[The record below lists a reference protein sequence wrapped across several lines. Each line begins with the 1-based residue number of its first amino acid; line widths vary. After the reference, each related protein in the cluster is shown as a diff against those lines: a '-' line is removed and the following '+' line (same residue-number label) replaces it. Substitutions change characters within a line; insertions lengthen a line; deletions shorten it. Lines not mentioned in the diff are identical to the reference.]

1 MKKIWFAFLA
11 TASATAAIYISG
23 YGYIFKAIGIN
34 LKKGPLTPS
43 IDDEE
48 KFPSKAVPNANP
60 KAWEKDRVYNTK
72 TLPENILKDL
82 KKTRT
87 SSLVVIRDGKLAH
100 EQYWKDHNFSSH
112 MNSFSMAKGIL
123 SILVGCAIEDG
134 YLENEN
140 QLISTIFP
148 QYGNSQYGKH
158 LKIRHLMTMQSGMDW
173 EEEYNHPFAPNSK
186 QYFVDDLAKQTFGIN
201 LKEMP
206 GKKYEY
212 QSVSAQLLGFA
223 LKKATGKDPSS
234 YLSEK
239 LWKPLEMEFPAKWST
254 DEKGM
259 EKAFCCIHATPRDFA
274 KIGQLLLQNGNWK
287 GKQIISKDYCKKL
300 LTPTAENDAFCF
312 TIWANDETEI
322 MHRFLYG
329 FLGQFIIIV
338 PEKNMV
344 IVKTGFDPRLAV
356 DKKLRPVQIN
366 FLTQELSK
374 MFKLEF

>member
-11 TASATAAIYISG
+11 TASATAAICISG

-43 IDDEE
+43 IDDEG
-48 KFPSKAVPNANP
+48 KFPSNPVPNANP
-60 KAWEKDRVYNTK
+60 KAWEKGKIYNTK
-72 TLPENILKDL
+72 TLPESVLKDL

-87 SSLVVIRDGKLAH
+87 SSLVVIQDGKLVH
-100 EQYWKDHNFSSH
+100 EQYWKDHNYSSQ

-134 YLENEN
+134 YIENEN

-148 QYGNSQYGKH
+148 QYENSKYGKF
-158 LKIRHLMTMQSGMDW
+158 LTVRHLMTMQAAMNW

-186 QYFVDDLAKQTFGIN
+186 QYFINDLAEQTFGVEV
-201 LKEMP
+201 KEMP

-212 QSVSAQLLGFA
+212 QSISAQLLGFI
-223 LKKATGKDPSS
+223 LKKVTGKDPST

-254 DEKGM
+254 DQKGM

-274 KIGQLLLQNGNWK
+274 KIGQLLLQNGSWN
-287 GKQIISKDYCKKL
+287 GKQILSENYLKKL

-312 TIWANDETEI
+312 TVWANDETEI
-322 MHRFLYG
+322 KHRFLYG
-329 FLGQFIIIV
+329 FLGQFIITI

-356 DKKLRPVQIN
+356 DKKLRPIQVN
-366 FLTQELSK
+366 FLVEELTK
-374 MFKLEF
+374 MF

>member
-48 KFPSKAVPNANP
+48 KFPSNPVQNANP
-60 KAWEKDRVYNTK
+60 KPWGKDTSYNKK
-72 TLPENILKDL
+72 TLPETVLKDL

-87 SSLVVIRDGKLAH
+87 SSLVVIQDGKLVH
-100 EQYWKDHNFSSH
+100 EQYWKDHNYSSQ

-148 QYGNSQYGKH
+148 QYENSKYGKF
-158 LKIRHLMTMQSGMDW
+158 LTVCHLMMMQSGMDW
-173 EEEYNHPFAPNSK
+173 DEEYNHPFAQNSK
-186 QYFVDDLAKQTFGIN
+186 QYFINDLAEQTFAVEV
-201 LKEMP
+201 KEMP

-212 QSVSAQLLGFA
+212 QSVSPQLLGFV
-223 LKKATGKDPSS
+223 LKEVTGKELST

-274 KIGQLLLQNGNWK
+274 KIGQLLLQNGSWN

-300 LTPTAENDAFCF
+300 LTPTTENDAFCF
-312 TIWANDETEI
+312 TVWANDETEI
-322 MHRFLYG
+322 KHRFLYG
-329 FLGQFIIIV
+329 FLGQFIITI

-356 DKKLRPVQIN
+356 DKKLRPIQVN
-366 FLTQELSK
+366 FLVEELTK
-374 MFKLEF
+374 MF